1 MPAFPLP
8 LTSLIHEKLSIIMT
22 FAFSRGPLETLM
34 DRFMGEWKYLRKALF
49 EVSQVRAEHACLE
62 LALFLRLL
70 DDEEGLSA
78 YLKET
83 GEPDLGSYTRTD
95 GSTAPLKLRQVAN
108 KIIHSAGLEWDFKD
122 PSNPILISHPREAE
136 RWKRAEIDLV
146 GLAGFCGRLMG

>member
-1 MPAFPLP
+1 MPAFSLP
-8 LTSLIHEKLSIIMT
+8 LTSLIHEKLSVIMT

-34 DRFMGEWKYLRKALF
+34 DRFMGEWKYLKKALF
-49 EVSQVRAEHACLE
+49 EVSRVRAEHACLE

-70 DDEEGLSA
+70 DDEEGLTA

-83 GEPDLGSYTRTD
+83 GEPSLGSYTRSD

-122 PSNPILISHPREAE
+122 PSNPVLISNPKEAE
-136 RWKRAEIDLV
+136 RWMRAEIDVV